1 MVTTLTC
8 PLPTVVVKLHFTSLP
23 HLVASIKP
31 LLLCAGIGKSGY
43 SLLTK
48 MTQQKTFAM
57 TLLVSPPN
65 IFFMFYRQNIVKLNK
80 LFITIHITFFVTLFK

>member
-8 PLPTVVVKLHFTSLP
+8 PLPTVVVKLHFTSSP

-43 SLLTK
+43 LLLTK

-57 TLLVSPPN
+57 TLLVSPQDY
-65 IFFMFYRQNIVKLNK
+65 FSC
-80 LFITIHITFFVTLFK
+80 FIDKTLSSSINYL